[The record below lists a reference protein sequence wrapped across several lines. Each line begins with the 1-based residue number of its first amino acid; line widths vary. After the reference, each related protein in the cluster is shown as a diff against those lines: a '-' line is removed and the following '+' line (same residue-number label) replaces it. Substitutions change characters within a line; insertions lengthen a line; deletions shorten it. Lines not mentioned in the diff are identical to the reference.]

1 MASIRRCMSSRV
13 NIFIVACCLATA
25 CAAPKVIVQDHQRDS
40 VNVIVRDSIRFI
52 DSLVLVPVPQGGDKA
67 VLPDSDTSHL
77 ETDIAESV
85 AYVKDGQLHHTLR
98 NKEAALIPVTIKVP
112 QKIHIEK
119 ETVLKAYKVT
129 EIVEVEK
136 ELSRLQRFMMSLGW
150 VVIIGAVAWL
160 AWKIYRLVKI

>member
-1 MASIRRCMSSRV
+1 MNSKV
-13 NIFIVACCLATA
+13 NIFIAACCLATA
-25 CAAPKVIVQDHQRDS
+25 CAAPKVVVQDHQRDS
-40 VNVIVRDSIRFI
+40 VVVTVRDSIRFI

-129 EIVEVEK
+129 ETVEVEK
-136 ELSRLQRFMMSLGW
+136 ELNGVQRFMLGVGW
-150 VVIIGAVAWL
+150 VVCCGLLIYIISRVV
-160 AWKIYRLVKI
+160 RFFS